1 MLAEGKGILYFMN
14 GVPGE
19 GTELSGWWS
28 EESARS
34 SSSSIF
40 TSALRSPASIQSY
53 TLLADVASNMR
64 SGLLLLDREEQ
75 VVFSNSS
82 AEHLLGVSLREMLE
96 LPVFDVRHH
105 LLSLAAVPERTS
117 IELDRLWQH
126 PGEEQTT
133 DFALADAAERWLR
146 VHAFPVRGEG
156 GDLLGRGILLDDITL
171 EHDSMQSRS
180 ETLALAAHELKT
192 PLAVIKGCATTL
204 LGNAHRW
211 DPAMLREMLQM
222 IDTQADRLHDVLN
235 TLLDVWR
242 IDSGVQQ
249 LRLSEV
255 RFGELLASLVER
267 WRKNAPRHTFNLRLP
282 PEAVVAQCDALRLE
296 QAINHLLN
304 NAVTYS
310 PVGSAVTLRLETN
323 DDELRLSIADQG
335 IGIAPEHLERI
346 FTRFYREQQGAGT
359 AGAAGERPI
368 GSGLGLAVARSTIEA
383 HGGKI
388 WAESGGRGRGATFYF
403 TLPLASS
410 RVQPISSAAQ
420 VSTPAAS
427 LPTPSPSTT
436 SPLVSPH
443 TGTLRS
449 HSRVNIVVVEQD
461 QRMARYVRANL
472 EEQRYQVYTVNQG
485 HQFLRQL
492 DLQEPDLVLLAS
504 DLGDMTGAE
513 LLQRLR
519 EFSRIPVLMLCDDS
533 EDEDERVRYLDMG
546 ADDFVVK
553 PLSMK
558 ELLARVRVLL
568 RRHPSRGE
576 VASEPIFSTGNML
589 IDFAQRQVLIQG
601 REVQL
606 SRTEYKLLS
615 VLAQNAGRV
624 MTHELLLERV
634 WGAEYSRE
642 VDFIWVYIS
651 RLRRKIEA
659 DPRHPHYILTVPD
672 VGYKLAKL

>member
-1 MLAEGKGILYFMN
+1 MLAEGKGVLYFMS

-19 GTELSGWWS
+19 GAEVSGWWS
-28 EESARS
+28 EENARS

-40 TSALRSPASIQSY
+40 THALRSSASIQSY
-53 TLLADVASNMR
+53 AVLADVASNMR
-64 SGLLLLDREEQ
+64 SGLLLLDQEEQ
-75 VVFSNSS
+75 VVFSNPS
-82 AEHLLGVSLREMLE
+82 AERLLGVSLREILE

-105 LLSLAAVPERTS
+105 LLSLAASPERTG
-117 IELDRLWQH
+117 IELDRLWLH
-126 PGEEQTT
+126 PDEEQTA

-146 VHAFPVRGEG
+146 VHAFPVRGETG
-156 GDLLGRGILLDDITL
+156 ALLGRGILLDDITL
-171 EHDSMQSRS
+171 EHDSMQARS

-192 PLAVIKGCATTL
+192 PLAVIKGSATTL

-242 IDSGVQQ
+242 IDAGVQQ

-255 RFGELLASLVER
+255 RVGELLTSLVER

-282 PEAVVAQCDALRLE
+282 SETVVTQCDALRLE
-296 QAINHLLN
+296 QAVNQLLN

-310 PVGSAVTLRLETN
+310 PIGSTVTLRLETN
-323 DDELRLSIADQG
+323 DDELRLSVADQG

-346 FTRFYREQQGAGT
+346 FTRFYREQQSDKGDR
-359 AGAAGERPI
+359 AGERPV

-388 WAESGGRGRGATFYF
+388 WAESGGRGRGSTFYF

-410 RVQPISSAAQ
+410 QVRSLSSASTAQ
-420 VSTPAAS
+420 ATTP
-427 LPTPSPSTT
+427 T
-436 SPLVSPH
+436 SPLTSTPTGPLNFPH
-443 TGTLRS
+443 SGPLRT
-449 HSRVNIVVVEQD
+449 HRRVNIVVVEQD

-472 EEQRYQVYTVNQG
+472 EEQRYQVYTVAHG

-504 DLGDMTGAE
+504 DAGDMTGAD

-519 EFSRIPVLMLCDDS
+519 EFSRVPVLMLCGDS

-568 RRHPSRGE
+568 RRHPSRDESAGE
-576 VASEPIFSTGNML
+576 PVFSTGGML

-606 SRTEYKLLS
+606 SRTEYRLLS

-659 DPRHPHYILTVPD
+659 DPRHPSYILTVPD

>member
-1 MLAEGKGILYFMN
+1 
-14 GVPGE
+14 
-19 GTELSGWWS
+19 
-28 EESARS
+28 
-34 SSSSIF
+34 
-40 TSALRSPASIQSY
+40 
-53 TLLADVASNMR
+53 MR
-64 SGLLLLDREEQ
+64 SGLLLLDQEEQ
-75 VVFSNSS
+75 VVFSNHS
-82 AEHLLGVSLREMLE
+82 AEHLLGISLREMLE
-96 LPVFDVRHH
+96 LPVFDVRKH
-105 LLSLAAVPERTS
+105 LLSLASVPERTG
-117 IELDRLWQH
+117 IELDRLWLH
-126 PGEEQTT
+126 PDKEQTA
-133 DFALADAAERWLR
+133 DFALVDAAERWLR
-146 VHAFPVRGEG
+146 IHAFPVRSETGNV
-156 GDLLGRGILLDDITL
+156 LGRGILLDDITL
-171 EHDSMQSRS
+171 EHDSMQARS

-192 PLAVIKGCATTL
+192 PLAVIKGSATTL
-204 LGNAHRW
+204 LGNTHRW

-242 IDSGVQQ
+242 IDAGVQQ
-249 LRLSEV
+249 LRFSEV
-255 RFGELLASLVER
+255 RAGELLASLVER
-267 WRKNAPRHTFNLRLP
+267 WRKNAPRHTFHLHAPR
-282 PEAVVAQCDALRLE
+282 ETVVAQCDALRLE
-296 QAINHLLN
+296 QAVNHLLN

-310 PVGSAVTLRLETN
+310 PVGSTVTLRLETN
-323 DDELRLSIADQG
+323 EDELRLSIADQG

-346 FTRFYREQQGAGT
+346 FTRFYREQQGAGGIT
-359 AGAAGERPI
+359 DRPV

-388 WAESGGRGRGATFYF
+388 WAESGGRGRGATFSF
-403 TLPLASS
+403 TLPLAASQAS
-410 RVQPISSAAQ
+410 TAQTAAIPTAPLA
-420 VSTPAAS
+420 STP
-427 LPTPSPSTT
+427 T
-436 SPLVSPH
+436 SPLSMPPSPY
-443 TGTLRS
+443 TGHSGPLRS
-449 HSRVNIVVVEQD
+449 HQRVNIVVVEQD
-461 QRMARYVRANL
+461 PRMARYVRANL
-472 EEQRYQVYTVNQG
+472 EEQRYQVYTASHG

-504 DLGDMTGAE
+504 DVGDMKGAE

-519 EFSRIPVLMLCDDS
+519 EFSHIPVLMLCDDS
-533 EDEDERVRYLDMG
+533 EGEDERVRYLDMG

-553 PLSMK
+553 PLSIK

-568 RRHPSRGE
+568 RRRPMRDEAAGE
-576 VASEPIFSTGNML
+576 PVFSTGGML

-651 RLRRKIEA
+651 RLRRKIES